1 MQNSTFLII
10 GGLTIG
16 LKKNGNKT
24 KAPSKRV
31 VHSWENHRKSLLYPM
46 ASFVYHLSGQKF
58 TKMPKLKKLYATL
71 GVIFQHCVM
80 LPAPSRLQSGTA
92 RWRKLL

>member
-31 VHSWENHRKSLLYPM
+31 VHSVGKSPKKSPLPNGELRLP
-46 ASFVYHLSGQKF
+46 LER
-58 TKMPKLKKLYATL
+58 TK
-71 GVIFQHCVM
+71 VH
-80 LPAPSRLQSGTA
+80 
-92 RWRKLL
+92 